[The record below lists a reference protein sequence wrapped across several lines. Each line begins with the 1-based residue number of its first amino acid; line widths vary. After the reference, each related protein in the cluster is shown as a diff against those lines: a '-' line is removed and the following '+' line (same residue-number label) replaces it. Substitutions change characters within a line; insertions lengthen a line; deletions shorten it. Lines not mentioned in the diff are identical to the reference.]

1 MTVSQNEVPMRTNS
15 GGRAGLRRW
24 IITSALAAAG
34 LSFAKPAAAQVS
46 VSVFGDVDYQATKD
60 NGSPTN
66 PAGTTNAFSA
76 PRLELFLTST
86 QGKLAFLAETMF
98 EVGDA
103 NEFGIDMERIE
114 IGYLFSD
121 KFRLRVGRFH
131 TAIGYYNDAYH
142 HGRYFQMTVDRP
154 TMVRFEDEGG
164 LIPAHSVGIHG
175 DGRLP
180 LGEAGNLRYDAEVT
194 NGRGSN
200 PAMVDNLTDPNNGKM
215 FNLRLRFEPASMDGL
230 VIGGSATY
238 DVIAAEQDATGTLP
252 LLSIRE
258 VILGGHI
265 AYLENRIHVIGEY
278 LFIQHHNDATS
289 WTGNT
294 QSAFLELGYD
304 TGIFGP
310 YVRGEIARFPGDTA
324 TNDPFFA
331 QNALFLTRG
340 SSKTGVVGVRSLVSD
355 YLALKLEGEFVSRDE
370 GGSIRSVAAQCAFA
384 F

>member
-1 MTVSQNEVPMRTNS
+1 MQTNS
-15 GGRAGLRRW
+15 GGSASVRRW
-24 IITSALAAAG
+24 IFTSALAVAG
-34 LSFAKPAAAQVS
+34 LLFAKPAAAQVS
-46 VSVFGDVDYQATKD
+46 VSVFGDVDYQAMHD
-60 NGSPTN
+60 SGNPAN

-98 EVGDA
+98 EVGDF

-121 KFRLRVGRFH
+121 KFRLRAGRFH

-164 LIPAHSVGIHG
+164 LIPAHSVGLHG
-175 DGRLP
+175 DGRFS
-180 LGEAGNLRYDAEVT
+180 LGVAGNLRYDAEIT

-215 FNLRLRFEPASMDGL
+215 YNLRLRFEPATIDGL

-238 DVIAAEQDATGTLP
+238 DVIAAAQDATGTPP
-252 LLSIRE
+252 LVSIRE
-258 VILGGHI
+258 MILGGHL

-278 LFIQHHNDATS
+278 MFIQHHNDAAS

-294 QSAFLELGYD
+294 QSAFFELGYD
-304 TGIFGP
+304 AGIIGP
-310 YVRGEIARFPGDTA
+310 YVRGEWAHFAAGTA

-331 QNALFLTRG
+331 QNALFITRG
-340 SSKTGVVGVRSLVSD
+340 SNKSGVFGVRSLLSD
-355 YLALKLEGEFVSRDE
+355 YLALKLEGEYVSRDD
-370 GGSIRSVAAQCAFA
+370 GSSVRTVAAQCAFA

>member
-1 MTVSQNEVPMRTNS
+1 MT
-15 GGRAGLRRW
+15 GGKPRLHSWLATG
-24 IITSALAAAG
+24 ALAVAG
-34 LSFAKPAAAQVS
+34 VFFARPAAAQVS
-46 VSVFGDVDYQATKD
+46 VSIFGDVDYQATHD
-60 NGSPTN
+60 GGSPASPIPI

-76 PRLELFLTST
+76 PRLELFFTST

-98 EVGDA
+98 EVGEGNA
-103 NEFGIDMERIE
+103 FGVDMERIE
-114 IGYLFSD
+114 VGYLFSD
-121 KFRLRVGRFH
+121 KFRFRVGRFH

-180 LGEAGNLRYDAEVT
+180 LGAAGNLRYDAEIT
-194 NGRGSN
+194 NGRGSV
-200 PAMVDNLTDPNNGKM
+200 PDEVTNLDDPNNGKM
-215 FNLRLRFEPASMDGL
+215 YNLRLRFEPVAIDGL

-238 DVIAAEQDATGTLP
+238 DVISATALDPTLP
-252 LLSIRE
+252 TTSIRE
-258 VILGGHI
+258 LIFGGHI

-278 LFIQHHNDATS
+278 LFISHKNAD

-304 TGIFGP
+304 AGFIGP
-310 YVRGEIARFPGDTA
+310 YVRGEWVRFPADTVA
-324 TNDPFFA
+324 NDPFFA
-331 QNALFLTRG
+331 QNNLFLTRG
-340 SSKTGVVGVRSLVSD
+340 SSKSGVVGLKSTLSD
-355 YLALKLEGEFVSRDE
+355 YLAVKLEGEYVNRDS
-370 GGSIRSVAAQCAFA
+370 GGSIRTIAAQCAFA

>member
-1 MTVSQNEVPMRTNS
+1 MRTNS
-15 GGRAGLRRW
+15 GGRAGWRRW

-34 LSFAKPAAAQVS
+34 LLFAKPVAAQVS
-46 VSVFGDVDYQATKD
+46 FSVFGDVDYQALHD
-60 NGSPTN
+60 NGNMLN

-164 LIPAHSVGIHG
+164 LIPAHSVGLHA

-180 LGEAGNLRYDAEVT
+180 LGGGGNVRYDAEVT
-194 NGRGSN
+194 NGRGSD
-200 PAMVDNLTDPNNGKM
+200 PGMVDNLTDPNNGKM
-215 FNLRLRFEPASMDGL
+215 FNLRLRFEPTAIDGL

-238 DVIAAEQDATGTLP
+238 DVIASQPDATGMGP
-252 LLSIRE
+252 LVSIRE
-258 VILGGHI
+258 LIFGGHL
-265 AYLENRIHVIGEY
+265 AYLENRIHVITEY
-278 LFIQHHNDATS
+278 LFIQHHNDAAS

-294 QSAFLELGYD
+294 QAAFFELGYD
-304 TGIFGP
+304 AGIIGP
-310 YVRGEIARFPGDTA
+310 YVRGEWAHFAADTA

-331 QNALFLTRG
+331 QNALFINRG
-340 SSKTGVVGVRSLVSD
+340 SNKSGIVGIRSLLSD
-355 YLALKLEGEFVSRDE
+355 YLALKLEGEYVIRDE

>member
-1 MTVSQNEVPMRTNS
+1 M
-15 GGRAGLRRW
+15 A
-24 IITSALAAAG
+24 TSTTR
-34 LSFAKPAAAQVS
+34 PRN
-46 VSVFGDVDYQATKD
+46 D
-60 NGSPTN
+60 NGSPTS

-98 EVGDA
+98 EVGDV

-164 LIPAHSVGIHG
+164 LIPAHSVGVHG

-180 LGEAGNLRYDAEVT
+180 LGGAGNLRYDAEVT

-200 PAMVDNLTDPNNGKM
+200 PGMVDNLDRSQQRQDVQPALA
-215 FNLRLRFEPASMDGL
+215 LRTGCDRRSGHRRQRDLRRHR
-230 VIGGSATY
+230 GGSRTRRGRCRC
-238 DVIAAEQDATGTLP
+238 V
-252 LLSIRE
+252 SIRE
-258 VILGGHI
+258 VIFGGHI

-278 LFIQHHNDATS
+278 LFIQHHNDSAS

-304 TGIFGP
+304 AGIFGP
-310 YVRGEIARFPGDTA
+310 YVRGEIARFPADTA

-340 SSKTGVVGVRSLVSD
+340 SSKSGVVGVKSLLSD

>member
-1 MTVSQNEVPMRTNS
+1 MRTNS
-15 GGRAGLRRW
+15 GGHVRLRAWMVASVLV
-24 IITSALAAAG
+24 AAG
-34 LSFAKPAAAQVS
+34 FLFARPAAAQVS
-46 VSVFGDVDYQATKD
+46 FSVFGDVDYQATKD
-60 NGSPTN
+60 NGYAASN
-66 PAGTTNAFSA
+66 IPAGTTNSFSA

-86 QGKLAFLAETMF
+86 QGKLSFLAETMF

-164 LIPAHSVGIHG
+164 LIPAHSVGLHG

-180 LGEAGNLRYDAEVT
+180 LGGAGNLRYDAEVT
-194 NGRGSN
+194 NGRGST
-200 PAMVDNLTDPNNGKM
+200 PGMVTNLDDPNNGKM
-215 FNLRLRFEPASMDGL
+215 YNLRLRFEPTAIDGL

-238 DVIAAEQDATGTLP
+238 DVISASVDGSGEAP
-252 LLSIRE
+252 FVSIRE
-258 VILGGHI
+258 LIFGGHL

-278 LFIQHHNDATS
+278 LFIQHHNDSAS

-294 QSAFLELGYD
+294 QAGFLELGYD
-304 TGIFGP
+304 AGIIGP
-310 YVRGEIARFPGDTA
+310 YVRGELAHFPADTK

-331 QNALFLTRG
+331 NNALFQSRG
-340 SSKTGVVGVRSLVSD
+340 SSKSGVVGVKSLLSD
-355 YLALKLEGEFVSRDE
+355 YLALKLEGEYVHRDD
-370 GGSIRSVAAQCAFA
+370 GGTIEIVAAQCAFA

>member
-1 MTVSQNEVPMRTNS
+1 M
-15 GGRAGLRRW
+15 
-24 IITSALAAAG
+24 
-34 LSFAKPAAAQVS
+34 FAKPAAAQVS
-46 VSVFGDVDYQATKD
+46 VSVFGDVDYQATHD
-60 NGSPTN
+60 GGN
-66 PAGTTNAFSA
+66 PATGVPVGTTNAFSA

-98 EVGDA
+98 EVGEA

-114 IGYLFSD
+114 VGYLFSD
-121 KFRLRVGRFH
+121 RFRLRVGRFH

-164 LIPAHSVGIHG
+164 LIPAHSVGLHG

-180 LGEAGNLRYDAEVT
+180 VGGAGNIRYDAEVT
-194 NGRGSN
+194 NGRGAT
-200 PAMVDNLTDPNNGKM
+200 PGEVDNLTDPNNGKM
-215 FNLRLRFEPASMDGL
+215 YNLRLRFEPSSIDGL

-238 DVIAAEQDATGTLP
+238 DVIAAAQADPLLP
-252 LLSIRE
+252 LVSLRE
-258 VILGGHI
+258 MIFGGHL

-278 LFIQHHNDATS
+278 LFISHENAS
-289 WTGNT
+289 AGWTGHT
-294 QSAFLELGYD
+294 QSAFMELGYD
-304 TGIFGP
+304 AGIIGP
-310 YVRGEIARFPGDTA
+310 YVRGEWVHFPADTL

-340 SSKTGVVGVRSLVSD
+340 SSKSGIVGVKSLLSD
-355 YLALKLEGEFVSRDE
+355 YLAVKLEGEYVNRDS
-370 GGSIRSVAAQCAFA
+370 GGTIKTVAAQCAFA

>member
-1 MTVSQNEVPMRTNS
+1 MRTNT
-15 GGRAGLRRW
+15 GGNVRLRAW
-24 IITSALAAAG
+24 MVASVLAAA
-34 LSFAKPAAAQVS
+34 SAFIAKPADAQVS
-46 VSVFGDVDYQATKD
+46 FSVFGDADYQATRD
-60 NGSPTN
+60 GGTATIPV
-66 PAGTTNAFSA
+66 GTTNAFSA

-154 TMVRFEDEGG
+154 PMVRFEDEGG
-164 LIPAHSVGIHG
+164 LIPAHSVGLHG

-180 LGEAGNLRYDAEVT
+180 LGSAGNLRYDAEVT
-194 NGRGSN
+194 NGRGSI
-200 PAMVDNLTDPNNGKM
+200 PGMVANLDDPNNGKM
-215 FNLRLRFEPASMDGL
+215 YNLRLRFEPTAIDGL
-230 VIGGSATY
+230 IVGGSATY
-238 DVIAAEQDATGTLP
+238 DVISASVDGSGMSP
-252 LLSIRE
+252 FVSIRE
-258 VILGGHI
+258 LIFGGHL

-278 LFIQHHNDATS
+278 LFIQHHNPSAD

-294 QSAFLELGYD
+294 QSAFLELGWDAGIIAPYLRGEWVHFPAD
-304 TGIFGP
+304 TG
-310 YVRGEIARFPGDTA
+310 

-331 QNALFLTRG
+331 LNNLFLVRG
-340 SSKTGVVGVRSLVSD
+340 SSESGVVGVKSQLSD
-355 YLALKLEGEFVSRDE
+355 YLAVKLEGEYVHRE
-370 GGSIRSVAAQCAFA
+370 TGGSIKTVAAQCAFA

>member
-1 MTVSQNEVPMRTNS
+1 MRTNT
-15 GGRAGLRRW
+15 GGNGRLRAW
-24 IITSALAAAG
+24 MAASVLAVA
-34 LSFAKPAAAQVS
+34 SFFIAKPAAAQVS
-46 VSVFGDVDYQATKD
+46 FSVFGDVDYQATHD
-60 NGSPTN
+60 NGSAATN
-66 PAGTTNAFSA
+66 VPAGTTNAFSA

-98 EVGDA
+98 EVGEG

-131 TAIGYYNDAYH
+131 SAIGYYNDAYH

-164 LIPAHSVGIHG
+164 LIPAHSVGLHG

-180 LGEAGNLRYDAEVT
+180 LGGAGNLRYDAEVT
-194 NGRGSN
+194 NGRGST
-200 PAMVDNLTDPNNGKM
+200 PGMVANLDDPNNGKM
-215 FNLRLRFEPASMDGL
+215 YNLRLRFEPTAIDGL

-238 DVIAAEQDATGTLP
+238 DVITASADGSGLAP
-252 LLSIRE
+252 FVSIRE
-258 VILGGHI
+258 MIFGGHL
-265 AYLENRIHVIGEY
+265 AYLENKIHIIGEY
-278 LFIQHHNDATS
+278 LFIQHHNASAD

-294 QSAFLELGYD
+294 QAAFLELGWD
-304 TGIFGP
+304 AGIIAP
-310 YVRGEIARFPGDTA
+310 YVRAEWAHFPADTG

-331 QNALFLTRG
+331 NNALFLIRG
-340 SSKTGVVGVRSLVSD
+340 SSESGVAGIKSQLSD
-355 YLALKLEGEFVSRDE
+355 YLAVKLEGEYVHRES
-370 GGSIRSVAAQCAFA
+370 GGSIRTIAAQCAFA

>member
-1 MTVSQNEVPMRTNS
+1 MRTKS
-15 GGRAGLRRW
+15 GGDVRLRAW
-24 IITSALAAAG
+24 VVASALAAAG
-34 LSFAKPAAAQVS
+34 FLIAKPVAAQVS
-46 VSVFGDVDYQATKD
+46 FSVFGDVDYQAMRD
-60 NGSPTN
+60 NGSAN
-66 PAGTTNAFSA
+66 VPAATTNAFSA

-98 EVGDA
+98 EVGEA

-164 LIPAHSVGIHG
+164 LIPAHSVGVHA

-180 LGEAGNLRYDAEVT
+180 LGAGGNIRYDAEVT
-194 NGRGSN
+194 NGRGAD
-200 PAMVDNLTDPNNGKM
+200 PGMVDNLFDPNNGKM
-215 FNLRLRFEPASMDGL
+215 YNLRLRFEPTAIDGL

-238 DVIAAEQDATGTLP
+238 DVITASLDGSGNAPFVSL
-252 LLSIRE
+252 RE
-258 VILGGHI
+258 LIFGAHI
-265 AYLENRIHVIGEY
+265 AYLENKIHVIGEY
-278 LFIQHHNDATS
+278 LFIQHHNADAD

-294 QSAFLELGYD
+294 QSAFLELGWD
-304 TGIFGP
+304 AGIIAP
-310 YVRGEIARFPGDTA
+310 YVRGEYAHFPADTL

-331 QNALFLTRG
+331 NNALFRERG
-340 SSKTGVVGVRSLVSD
+340 SNKSGVVGLKSLLSD
-355 YLALKLEGEFVSRDE
+355 YLALKLEGEYVHRDD
-370 GGSIRSVAAQCAFA
+370 GGTIRLLAAQCAFA

>member
-1 MTVSQNEVPMRTNS
+1 MRTNS
-15 GGRAGLRRW
+15 GGSSSLRRW
-24 IITSALAAAG
+24 ITTSALAAAG
-34 LSFAKPAAAQVS
+34 LLFAGPAAAQVS
-46 VSVFGDVDYQATKD
+46 VSVFGDADYQATHD
-60 NGSPTN
+60 NGGYMAN
-66 PAGTTNAFSA
+66 PAGTTNSFSS

-98 EVGDA
+98 EVGDG

-164 LIPAHSVGIHG
+164 LIPAHSVGLHA

-180 LGEAGNLRYDAEVT
+180 IGMAGNIRYDAEIT
-194 NGRGSN
+194 NGRGST
-200 PAMVDNLTDPNNGKM
+200 PAMVTNLDDPNNGKM
-215 FNLRLRFEPASMDGL
+215 FNLRLRFEPAAIDGL
-230 VIGGSATY
+230 VMGGSATY
-238 DVIAAEQDATGTLP
+238 DVIAVSPDGSGLP
-252 LLSIRE
+252 PYASIRE
-258 VILGGHI
+258 LIFGGHI

-278 LFIQHHNDATS
+278 MFIQHHNDAAS

-294 QSAFLELGYD
+294 QGAFLELGYD
-304 TGIFGP
+304 AGIIGP
-310 YVRGEIARFPGDTA
+310 YVRGELAHFPGDTNM
-324 TNDPFFA
+324 TTDPFFA
-331 QNALFLTRG
+331 QNALFLSRG
-340 SSKTGVVGVRSLVSD
+340 SNKSGVVGIRSLLSD
-355 YLALKLEGEFVSRDE
+355 FLALKLEGEYVHRDS
-370 GGSIRSVAAQCAFA
+370 GGTIKLVAAQCAFA

>member
-1 MTVSQNEVPMRTNS
+1 MRTTS
-15 GGRAGLRRW
+15 GGSVRLRAWLV
-24 IITSALAAAG
+24 TSVLAAAG
-34 LSFAKPAAAQVS
+34 VLFAKPAAAQVS
-46 VSVFGDVDYQATKD
+46 FSVFGDVDYQATRD
-60 NGSPTN
+60 NGTAATN
-66 PAGTTNAFSA
+66 IPASTTNAFSA

-98 EVGDA
+98 EVGDN

-164 LIPAHSVGIHG
+164 LIPAHSVGVHG

-180 LGEAGNLRYDAEVT
+180 LGGAGNLRYDAEVT
-194 NGRGSN
+194 NGRGST
-200 PAMVDNLTDPNNGKM
+200 PGMVDNLEDPNNGKM
-215 FNLRLRFEPASMDGL
+215 YNLRLRFEPTAIDGL
-230 VIGGSATY
+230 VVGGSATY
-238 DVIAAEQDATGTLP
+238 DVISASMDGSGAAP
-252 LLSIRE
+252 FVSIRE
-258 VILGGHI
+258 MIFGGHL
-265 AYLENRIHVIGEY
+265 AYLENKIHIIGEY
-278 LFIQHHNDATS
+278 LFIQHHNASAD

-294 QSAFLELGYD
+294 QSAFMELGWD
-304 TGIFGP
+304 AGIIAP
-310 YVRGEIARFPGDTA
+310 YVRGEWAHFPADTA

-331 QNALFLTRG
+331 NNALFLVRG
-340 SSKTGVVGVRSLVSD
+340 SSESGVGGIKSQLSD
-355 YLALKLEGEFVSRDE
+355 YLAVKLEGEYVHRES
-370 GGSIRSVAAQCAFA
+370 GGSIRTVAAQCAFA

>member
-1 MTVSQNEVPMRTNS
+1 MRTNS
-15 GGRAGLRRW
+15 GGRAGLHRW
-24 IITSALAAAG
+24 LTTSALAAAG
-34 LSFAKPAAAQVS
+34 LLFAKPATAQVS
-46 VSVFGDVDYQATKD
+46 VSVFGDVDYQAMKD
-60 NGSPTN
+60 NGSPTS

-98 EVGDA
+98 EVGDF

-164 LIPAHSVGIHG
+164 LIPAHSVGVHG

-180 LGEAGNLRYDAEVT
+180 IGSAGNIRYDAEVT
-194 NGRGSN
+194 NGRGSD
-200 PAMVDNLTDPNNGKM
+200 PGMVDNLTDPNNGKM
-215 FNLRLRFEPASMDGL
+215 FNLRLRLEPAAIDGL

-238 DVIAAEQDATGTLP
+238 DVISAASQDMMGLP
-252 LLSIRE
+252 LPLVSIRE

-278 LFIQHHNDATS
+278 LFIQHRNDVAS

-294 QSAFLELGYD
+294 QAAFLELGYD
-304 TGIFGP
+304 AGIIGP
-310 YVRGEIARFPGDTA
+310 YVRGELAHFPADTA
-324 TNDPFFA
+324 ANDPFFA
-331 QNALFLTRG
+331 QNALFLSRG
-340 SSKTGVVGVRSLVSD
+340 SSKSGVVGVRSLVSD

-370 GGSIRSVAAQCAFA
+370 GGSIRTVAAQCAFA